1 MCCAERHYTCGD
13 CFEAYVKSEA
23 GKPLGELKKRE
34 GRVVCP
40 SNTDAMKGADRC
52 NAPPFADKDIASN
65 VSDEAFEAYL
75 RAREKMKEETMAE
88 EMRTEMERRVE
99 LERERAA
106 AGAGAAERL
115 RAAKEHIIETI
126 LTLCCPRCK
135 QAFVDF
141 DGCFALSCSRCSAG
155 FCAYCLADCGRD
167 AHQHVGTCPEGLASI
182 KASKTNRG
190 RVGGHPPTVYGSKE
204 AFEVSQ
210 KRRRCKHLAV
220 YLEKYDAETRD
231 AVLTSLKKELDDLK
245 ITAKDLKHWQ
255 NKEAKTIADRE
266 RRQAQAA
273 ARQAPRG
280 GARRGGGGGGGGGG
294 GMDAVRAAVHAAAHA
309 ALMRGRRQVGDFA
322 QLLGW
327 PDMDDDDDDLARAGG
342 ARPARGGA
350 RRRRD
355 AAFGPVEAQL
365 RRAGLAPG
373 GPGGLGARD
382 DDLEDL
388 LAAGIDVR
396 PPWFGPGH
404 GPGHGHGLGGGL
416 LPGENPE
423 GVLGPL
429 RRARAERREREAA
442 ERAAR
447 AGRVEHVDLLADE
460 NAAAAAGP
468 AGGRRRSR
476 DGGGDAAE
484 VCDLTGS
491 PPVVDAGDGWGS
503 GRRNARRRVGDVAG
517 TGGGGAAATA
527 AAETVNLVDL
537 T

>member
-1 MCCAERHYTCGD
+1 MSDDGGGREGTRDVARARLPPRGRTFPAPACPRHPRKRGGARIFLARAPVDDARLPTDPTHVLSPSFFAQTCTICFCDGPVAQGVCCAERHYTCGD

-220 YLEKYDAETRD
+220 YLERYDAETRD
-231 AVLTSLKKELDDLK
+231 ALLTSLKKELDDLK
-245 ITAKDLKHWQ
+245 ITAKDVKHWQ
-255 NKEAKTIADRE
+255 NKEAKAIADRE

-273 ARQAPRG
+273 ARQPLAAARA
-280 GARRGGGGGGGGGG
+280 ARR
-294 GMDAVRAAVHAAAHA
+294 RRRRR
-309 ALMRGRRQVGDFA
+309 RGHGRGS
-322 QLLGW
+322 
-327 PDMDDDDDDLARAGG
+327 
-342 ARPARGGA
+342 RGGA
-350 RRRRD
+350 RRRARRLD
-355 AAFGPVEAQL
+355 A
-365 RRAGLAPG
+365 RSAPG
-373 GPGGLGARD
+373 WRFRAAPRVAGHGRRRRRFGARGWRSTR
-382 DDLEDL
+382 EGRRSSSSGRRVWPRRG
-388 LAAGIDVR
+388 AGSPRGISA
-396 PPWFGPGH
+396 
-404 GPGHGHGLGGGL
+404 
-416 LPGENPE
+416 
-423 GVLGPL
+423 
-429 RRARAERREREAA
+429 RRARGF
-442 ERAAR
+442 
-447 AGRVEHVDLLADE
+447 GR
-460 NAAAAAGP
+460 
-468 AGGRRRSR
+468 
-476 DGGGDAAE
+476 
-484 VCDLTGS
+484 
-491 PPVVDAGDGWGS
+491 
-503 GRRNARRRVGDVAG
+503 ARR
-517 TGGGGAAATA
+517 
-527 AAETVNLVDL
+527 
-537 T
+537 